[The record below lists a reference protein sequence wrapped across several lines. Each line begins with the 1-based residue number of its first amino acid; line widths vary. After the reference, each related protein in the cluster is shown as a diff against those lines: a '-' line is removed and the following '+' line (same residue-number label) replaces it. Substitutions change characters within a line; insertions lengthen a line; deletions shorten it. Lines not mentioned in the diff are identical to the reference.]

1 MNLGGS
7 IRREIGRLEDV
18 PRVGFAHF
26 FAYPFVP
33 LTVISAFPLSPMA
46 IKMHL
51 TWCIILGDGKADEE
65 DDKEDFEAEEEPLTP
80 KMSAMASFGT
90 DVE

>member
-1 MNLGGS
+1 
-7 IRREIGRLEDV
+7 
-18 PRVGFAHF
+18 
-26 FAYPFVP
+26 
-33 LTVISAFPLSPMA
+33 MA

-51 TWCIILGDGKADEE
+51 TWCIVLGDGKADEE

>member
-1 MNLGGS
+1 MC
-7 IRREIGRLEDV
+7 RELVLHIFLHT
-18 PRVGFAHF
+18 A
-26 FAYPFVP
+26 FVP

-51 TWCIILGDGKADEE
+51 TWCIVLGDGKADEE